1 MRDPTKFRE
10 YADECRRL
18 ASRMPEHKETLLSM
32 ADAWMGCA
40 KAAEKDEREK
50 RKLTLLKREVPT
62 CDGRGRVPAPRK
74 GRFPFECA
82 GKAEGRSP

>member
-40 KAAEKDEREK
+40 KAAERDEREK
-50 RKLTLLKREVPT
+50 KKTHSTQK
-62 CDGRGRVPAPRK
+62 
-74 GRFPFECA
+74 
-82 GKAEGRSP
+82 RSPDL